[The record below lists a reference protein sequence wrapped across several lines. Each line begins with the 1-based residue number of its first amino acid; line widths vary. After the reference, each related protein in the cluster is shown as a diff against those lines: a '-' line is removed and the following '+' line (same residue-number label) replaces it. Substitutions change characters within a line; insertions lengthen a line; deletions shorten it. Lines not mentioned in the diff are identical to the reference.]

1 MTVTIDTPCFT
12 TEPQGIIY
20 HDNVVQGSDEW
31 HELRRGVFTAT
42 AVRHALTPTLKI
54 ADNDKSRGHVYE
66 LAAQRI
72 TGYVEPSYVNDHMLR
87 GMSDEILARDIY
99 SARYAPVRETGFV
112 TNDKWGFTIGYSPDG
127 LVAANGL
134 IEVKSHLQKIH
145 LETILRHVDTGEIP
159 ADYMLQC
166 QTGLLVTE
174 REWLDLISYCGG
186 MHMYVMRVYPDPK
199 VHDAIIAAA
208 TLFHERLEEVLCGYR
223 MALVDR
229 AEFLTPT
236 ERVIE
241 QEMTI

>member
-1 MTVTIDTPCFT
+1 VTITIDTPCFT
-12 TEPQGIIY
+12 DAPAGIIY

-42 AVRHALTPTLKI
+42 AVKHAITPTLKI
-54 ADNDKSRGHVYE
+54 ADNDKTRGHIYE

-72 TGYVEPSYVNDHMLR
+72 TGYVEPSYVSDHMLR
-87 GMSDEILARDIY
+87 GMSDEILARELY
-99 SARYAPVRETGFV
+99 SRRYAPVRETGFV

-127 LVAANGL
+127 VVGERGL

-145 LETILRHVDTGEIP
+145 LETILHHIDTGEIP

-174 REWLDLISYCGG
+174 RDWLDLVSYCGG
-186 MHMYVMRVYPDPK
+186 MPMYVMRVYPDAK
-199 VHDAIIAAA
+199 VHAAIIEAARA
-208 TLFHERLEEVLCGYR
+208 FHTRLESVLAGYR
-223 MALVDR
+223 AALTDR

-241 QEMTI
+241 QEMHV